1 MTDISFPIFVSI
13 WNRQQGMTTPDL
25 HFEIASWL
33 SQRWINKDGDLLLM
47 AFRNSGKSTL
57 VGLFASW
64 LLADDP
70 ERRILVLAADHQLAT
85 KMVRTVRRVLERHLL
100 TPHLRPKAAEEWAS
114 DRFTVNRRGTHRD
127 PSMLAKGIT
136 SNITGS
142 RADIVICDDVEVPN
156 TCDTPAKRRELR
168 ERLDEIDF
176 VISPDGMRLYVGTPH
191 TYHSI
196 YATTPRRVAGE
207 VIPYLHGYHRLCLP
221 ITDDMGQSRWPER
234 FSSDQ
239 VQAMRD
245 RAGPAKFQS
254 QMMLEPVDISEA
266 RLDPGRMKPYA
277 ASLDYRESNGMPVL
291 EIDGTRMVSATCFW
305 DPSFGRPGRG
315 DGCAIAIVFSDASG
329 ERWLHDV
336 AYLTHDP
343 AIVDDIDE
351 ATQLC
356 RQVATFA
363 RRYFVPAVTV
373 EVNGIGKFLP
383 GLLRRE
389 LRRGGLAAGVV
400 EHVSST
406 NKTARILGAFDA
418 LLASGRLHVS
428 DRVFTSRFV
437 TEMREWRPDGTA
449 PDDGLDAVAG
459 CLLAEPVRFIGA
471 PPVRDPRARAMTSW
485 RPGLDPVQVTADFEV

>member
-1 MTDISFPIFVSI
+1 MTHVTFPVFVSI
-13 WNRQQGMTTPDL
+13 WNQQQGLVTPDL

-33 SQRWINKDGDLLLM
+33 SERWNNRDVELLLT

-70 ERRILVLAADHQLAT
+70 ERRILVLAADYQLAT
-85 KMVRTVRRVLERHLL
+85 KMVRTVRRVLERHPL
-100 TPHLRPKAAEEWAS
+100 TPHLRPRVADEWAS

-176 VISPDGMRLYVGTPH
+176 VISPDGTRLYVGTPH

-196 YATTPRRVAGE
+196 YATTVRHDAGE
-207 VIPYLHGYHRLCLP
+207 VVPYLHGYHRLCLP
-221 ITDDMGQSRWPER
+221 VINEAGQSRWPER
-234 FSSDQ
+234 FSRAHIK
-239 VQAMRD
+239 AMRD

-266 RLDPGRMKPYA
+266 RLDPSRMKRYDAP
-277 ASLDYRESNGMPVL
+277 LDYRESNGLPVL
-291 EIDGTRMVSATCFW
+291 EIDGTRMVSGACFW

-315 DGCAIAIVFSDASG
+315 DGCAIAVVFGDATG

-336 AYLTHDP
+336 AYLKHDP
-343 AIVDDIDE
+343 NITEDIDE

-356 RQVATFA
+356 RQVTSFA
-363 RRYFVPAVTV
+363 RRYFVPVVSV
-373 EVNGIGKFLP
+373 EVNGVGRFLP

-389 LRRGGLAAGVV
+389 LRRGGLATGVI
-400 EHVSST
+400 EHTSTT
-406 NKTARILGAFDA
+406 NKAARILGAFDA

-428 DRVFTSRFV
+428 ERVLTGRFV
-437 TEMREWRPDGTA
+437 SEMREWRPDGNA

-459 CLLAEPVRFIGA
+459 CLLSEPVRFVGA
-471 PPVRDPRARAMTSW
+471 PPIHDGRAKAMTSW
-485 RPGLDPVQVTADFEV
+485 RPGLSPVQVTADFEV